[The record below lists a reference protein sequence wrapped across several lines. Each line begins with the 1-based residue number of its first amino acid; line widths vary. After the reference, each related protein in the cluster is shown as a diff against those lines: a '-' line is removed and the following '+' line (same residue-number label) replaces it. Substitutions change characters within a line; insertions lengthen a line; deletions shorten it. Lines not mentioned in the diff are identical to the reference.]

1 MANLSS
7 SKKMVRKIERRTARN
22 RDQKSKMRSF
32 IRRVDEAIAS
42 GDKAAAETALR
53 DAQPL
58 IARAGRKGL
67 MHKKPHRA
75 KYRVW
80 PNGSVPSSHKSV

>member
-67 MHKKPHRA
+67 MHKKTASRKVSRLA
-75 KYRVW
+75 KQV
-80 PNGSVPSSHKSV
+80 SSIVS

>member
-22 RDQKSKMRSF
+22 RDQKSKMRTF
-32 IRRVDEAIAS
+32 IRRVDEAIAG

-53 DAQPL
+53 AAQPL

-67 MHKKPHRA
+67 MRKKTASRKVSRLA
-75 KYRVW
+75 KQISAIV
-80 PNGSVPSSHKSV
+80 

>member
-42 GDKAAAETALR
+42 GDKGAAETALR

-67 MHKKPHRA
+67 MHKKTASRKVSRLA
-75 KYRVW
+75 KRV
-80 PNGSVPSSHKSV
+80 SAIV

>member
-22 RDQKSKMRSF
+22 RDQKSKMRTF
-32 IRRVDEAIAS
+32 IRRVDEAVAS
-42 GDKAAAETALR
+42 GDRAAAENALR
-53 DAQPL
+53 AAQPL

-67 MHKKPHRA
+67 MHKKTASRKVSRLA
-75 KYRVW
+75 KQISAIV
-80 PNGSVPSSHKSV
+80 

>member
-22 RDQKSKMRSF
+22 RDQKSKMRTF
-32 IRRVDEAIAS
+32 IRRVDEAIAD

-53 DAQPL
+53 AAQPL

-67 MHKKPHRA
+67 MHKKTASRKVSRLA
-75 KYRVW
+75 KQISAIV
-80 PNGSVPSSHKSV
+80 

>member
-22 RDQKSKMRSF
+22 RDQKSKMRTF
-32 IRRVDEAIAS
+32 IRRVDEAIAG
-42 GDKAAAETALR
+42 GDKAAAEIALR
-53 DAQPL
+53 AAQPL

-67 MHKKPHRA
+67 MHKKTASRKVSRLA
-75 KYRVW
+75 KQISAIV
-80 PNGSVPSSHKSV
+80 

>member
-22 RDQKSKMRSF
+22 RDQKSKMRTF

-42 GDKAAAETALR
+42 GDKTAAETALR

-67 MHKKPHRA
+67 MHKKTASRKVSRLAKRIRA
-75 KYRVW
+75 IV
-80 PNGSVPSSHKSV
+80 

>member
-7 SKKMVRKIERRTARN
+7 SKKMVRKIERRTERN

-32 IRRVDEAIAS
+32 VRRVDEAIAS
-42 GDKAAAETALR
+42 GDKAAAETALQA
-53 DAQPL
+53 AQPL

-67 MHKKPHRA
+67 MHKKTASRKVSRLA
-75 KYRVW
+75 KRISAIV
-80 PNGSVPSSHKSV
+80 

>member
-7 SKKMVRKIERRTARN
+7 SKKMVRKIERRTSRN
-22 RDQKSKMRSF
+22 RDQKSKMRTF
-32 IRRVDEAIAS
+32 IRRVDEAIAG

-53 DAQPL
+53 AAQPL

-67 MHKKPHRA
+67 MHKKTASRKVSRLA
-75 KYRVW
+75 KQISAIV
-80 PNGSVPSSHKSV
+80 

>member
-1 MANLSS
+1 
-7 SKKMVRKIERRTARN
+7 MVRKIERRTARN
-22 RDQKSKMRSF
+22 RDQKSKMRTS

-53 DAQPL
+53 AAQPL

-67 MHKKPHRA
+67 MHKKTASRKVSRLA
-75 KYRVW
+75 KQI
-80 PNGSVPSSHKSV
+80 SAII

>member
-67 MHKKPHRA
+67 MHKKTASRKVSRLA
-75 KYRVW
+75 KQV
-80 PNGSVPSSHKSV
+80 SAIVS

>member
-22 RDQKSKMRSF
+22 RDQKSKMRTF

-53 DAQPL
+53 AAQPL
-58 IARAGRKGL
+58 IARSGRKGL
-67 MHKKPHRA
+67 MHKKTASRKVSRLA
-75 KYRVW
+75 KQISAIV
-80 PNGSVPSSHKSV
+80 

>member
-22 RDQKSKMRSF
+22 RDQKSKMRTF
-32 IRRVDEAIAS
+32 IRRVDEAIAG

-53 DAQPL
+53 AAQPL

-67 MHKKPHRA
+67 MHKKTASRKVSRLA
-75 KYRVW
+75 KQI
-80 PNGSVPSSHKSV
+80 SAID

>member
-22 RDQKSKMRSF
+22 RDQKSKMRTF

-42 GDKAAAETALR
+42 GDKTAAETALR

-67 MHKKPHRA
+67 MHKKTASRKVSRLA
-75 KYRVW
+75 KRISAIV
-80 PNGSVPSSHKSV
+80 

>member
-22 RDQKSKMRSF
+22 RDQKSKMRTF

-42 GDKAAAETALR
+42 GDKAAAETELR

-58 IARAGRKGL
+58 IVRAGRKGL
-67 MHKKPHRA
+67 MHKKTASRKVSRLA
-75 KYRVW
+75 KRV
-80 PNGSVPSSHKSV
+80 SAIVS

>member
-32 IRRVDEAIAS
+32 IRRVDKAIAS

-67 MHKKPHRA
+67 MHKKTASRKVSRLA
-75 KYRVW
+75 KRV
-80 PNGSVPSSHKSV
+80 SSIVS